1 MFEPIQ
7 LIPEGNEKPV
17 IDLNSRLNDF
27 EITASDKI
35 PLPQIALKIGD
46 ATIGT
51 LGNIL
56 SLIGKAKSRK
66 SFFIAIAIAVSV
78 SKDTIFDLFKN
89 ELPANQKSVLYF
101 DTEQGKYHVQMAL
114 KRICTTLCSGFF
126 RQFALDNYD
135 KIIEAYKEDFVFKF
149 YNAYEKG
156 LLKPM
161 EGRKLKTEE
170 KILELEY

>member
-27 EITASDKI
+27 EIKASDKI

-66 SFFIAIAIAVSV
+66 SVFLAIAIAVSIP
-78 SKDTIFDLFKN
+78 KDN
-89 ELPANQKSVLYF
+89 
-101 DTEQGKYHVQMAL
+101 
-114 KRICTTLCSGFF
+114 ICECVKKDS
-126 RQFALDNYD
+126 
-135 KIIEAYKEDFVFKF
+135 
-149 YNAYEKG
+149 
-156 LLKPM
+156 
-161 EGRKLKTEE
+161 
-170 KILELEY
+170 